1 MIRHCIFLGGGG
13 KGREE
18 GENECL
24 IHFYLEPSKG
34 TDPFLYVI

>member
-1 MIRHCIFLGGGG
+1 MIRHCFFLGGGG
-13 KGREE
+13 GEE